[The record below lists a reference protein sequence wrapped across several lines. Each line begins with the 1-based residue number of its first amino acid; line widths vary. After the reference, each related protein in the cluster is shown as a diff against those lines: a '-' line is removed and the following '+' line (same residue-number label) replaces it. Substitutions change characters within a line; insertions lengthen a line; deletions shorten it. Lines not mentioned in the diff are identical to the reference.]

1 MDTIKRETAV
11 VRELAKRYMEI
22 AVSDNHA
29 RMLRRFR
36 ENNDLK
42 IVRPP
47 LIIEEIPWHE
57 MDIDGELDCVC
68 THPAL
73 RDMENTL
80 RQQLYREKHLKCD
93 NYIEP
98 VWIIQK
104 TVTNSGFGFETEE
117 ERLAVDRR
125 NNIVSH

>member
-47 LIIEEIPWHE
+47 LIIEEIPWH
-57 MDIDGELDCVC
+57 
-68 THPAL
+68 L
-73 RDMENTL
+73 R
-80 RQQLYREKHLKCD
+80 LKC
-93 NYIEP
+93 
-98 VWIIQK
+98 
-104 TVTNSGFGFETEE
+104 SGISCP
-117 ERLAVDRR
+117 L
-125 NNIVSH
+125 S